1 MTILLHFQ
9 EITNVQCFLDCNDP
23 FEILSFD
30 SDDLLDLKKKLCVK
44 LTNNSFAILSGI
56 KSKMKL
62 LKNVLTKKRNQ
73 FRREPP
79 KTSPDMVAINNAS
92 SIILTADN
100 LTYSSNLSTQPSINI
115 SSPSAVILTINDEQ
129 KQHIIHLLDEWCDKI
144 KEP

>member
-1 MTILLHFQ
+1 
-9 EITNVQCFLDCNDP
+9 
-23 FEILSFD
+23 
-30 SDDLLDLKKKLCVK
+30 
-44 LTNNSFAILSGI
+44 
-56 KSKMKL
+56 
-62 LKNVLTKKRNQ
+62 
-73 FRREPP
+73 REPP